1 MAKDIKF
8 NVKLNVD
15 GKDHVVKVTQ
25 DAKDLKKTFENV
37 AGAIA
42 GVSGNMIALNQSF
55 EAFGK
60 LHEGLSKLTEESR
73 NFSGAMAAANTMAG
87 KAGEDF
93 EKMRDAVSE
102 LSKDVPVAR
111 DALADGLYQVV
122 SNGVPEDNWIGYLRD
137 SARASVGGIADLGEV
152 VKVTSTVIK
161 NYGLDWADAGA
172 IQDKIQLTAKNGV
185 TSFEQLAGAL
195 PAVTGNAATLG
206 VEIEELLASFATLT
220 GVSGNTN
227 EVATQMGAIFTALVK
242 PSSEAA
248 NMAAEMGIQFDAA
261 AIKASGG
268 LQNFLAS
275 LSQSVSAYAA
285 SSGTLEQEIYGR
297 LFGSAEALRAIG
309 PLVGNLSDTFNANI
323 RNMADSAGT
332 MDAAFNQMANTGSSW
347 MQKVA
352 NEANAL
358 FDFVNPVF
366 DMLQAASSAIAPMGQ
381 LFMSVYFVGK
391 SFTSLA
397 GAVRASTIAT
407 NLHATA
413 SKAFK
418 PVLVT
423 LHATMQVLSAKLRGT
438 AVSATAAKVAIRG
451 LMISTGVGAAVAI
464 LAFAFEKL
472 AGKADEATESVKQVD
487 EATQA
492 YRDTVSRV
500 EGEMRLEA
508 AELRRLM
515 NAHEDTSEAVAGLNA
530 KYGEAFGHHKSAS
543 EWYDILIRKSKA
555 YARQLGLE
563 AHAKLLSSKIVALE
577 LEQEANDK
585 QKEAL
590 EKAGKATTHR
600 KELVLEGNSI
610 AGAYSIG
617 TGKYYTAYDYPE
629 YKAALDEGN
638 RIKEELRK
646 LNSDLGSITERM
658 VENAKDLG
666 SGLNK
671 PKPKPQ
677 AVTAPTKEVQ
687 KEVEKA
693 KPVYVP
699 TRLDLKGI
707 RENIQALEK
716 QLEENARLDTPEYNN
731 TLKALIAKERQK
743 EAEILGTLE
752 KKTEETTK
760 AEEKAGAVYRE
771 NATTL
776 AEIEENIRALNEQ
789 LGEAKTTEEA
799 ANINRMTQ
807 VWEQQAEALRN
818 AGRESQSTYDNLRE
832 GWDTVKGFA
841 GGIDQLTSAFKG
853 NQKGFAAFT
862 AAVDGLLSIIDNA
875 QKASQLFGV
884 FGKMGEVGKGIAGTL
899 AGNSA
904 EAAKTASA
912 AAAATATTSLSAS
925 QGAAIATTTVLVAAN
940 KAATQSYVQ
949 LASAM
954 YLAAH
959 AYIPF
964 AGFGIGSGFAASAV
978 ALIESI
984 GAMPFAKGGIV
995 SGPTLAMVGEYGG
1008 ARNNPEV
1015 IAPLDKLRHLL
1026 ADGNSGGP
1034 GRVEFRI
1041 REQSLRGI
1049 LKQGGRRLSRI

>member
-25 DAKDLKKTFENV
+25 DAKDLRQAFISASSAVTDFSR
-37 AGAIA
+37 AII
-42 GVSGNMIALNQSF
+42 NINQSLEF
-55 EAFGK
+55 VERLNDGFA
-60 LHEGLSKLTEESR
+60 KLTEESR

-87 KAGEDF
+87 KAGADF
-93 EKMRDAVSE
+93 DKMRDAVSE
-102 LSKDVPVAR
+102 LSKEVPIAR

-206 VEIEELLASFATLT
+206 VEIEELLATFATLT

-275 LSQSVSAYAA
+275 LSRSVSAYAA

-309 PLVGNLSDTFNANI
+309 PLVGNLSDTFDTNI
-323 RNMADSAGT
+323 RSMADSAGT
-332 MDAAFNQMANTGSSW
+332 MDAAFNQMANTGSNWATTISNAIQNTIDPVTGFLSG
-347 MQKVA
+347 MQSMAAAV
-352 NEANAL
+352 E
-358 FDFVNPVF
+358 PV
-366 DMLQAASSAIAPMGQ
+366 SQ
-381 LFMSVYFVGK
+381 LVVSLGVLAK
-391 SFTSLA
+391 SYQ
-397 GAVRASTIAT
+397 AVRNSTTLCTIAT
-407 NLHATA
+407 NLHAAA
-413 SKAFK
+413 SKAIK

-451 LMISTGVGAAVAI
+451 LMISTGVGAAVAV
-464 LAFAFEKL
+464 LAFAIEKL
-472 AGKADEATESVKQVD
+472 AGQADKAAESVEKLD

-492 YRDTVSRV
+492 YRETVSRV

-515 NAHEDTSEAVAGLNA
+515 DAHEDTSETVAKLND
-530 KYGEAFGHHKSAS
+530 KYGEAFGQHQKAS
-543 EWYDILIRKSKA
+543 EWYDILIKKSKA

-563 AHAKLLSSKIVALE
+563 AQAKQLSSKIVALE
-577 LEQEANDK
+577 LEQEANEE
-585 QKEAL
+585 QKKAL
-590 EKAGKATTHR
+590 EKAGKGGSYR
-600 KELVLEGNSI
+600 KEIRIEGQSI
-610 AGAYSIG
+610 TGPVSIG
-617 TGKYYTAYDYPE
+617 TGRYYTAYDYHE
-629 YKAALDEGN
+629 YREAVEEGK
-638 RIKEELRK
+638 RIEGEMTELNSK
-646 LNSDLGSITERM
+646 LNKVTENMVKNAEDL
-658 VENAKDLG
+658 AA
-666 SGLNK
+666 GLKK
-671 PKPKPQ
+671 PKPKPK
-677 AVTAPTKEVQ
+677 AVTPTKEVQ
-687 KEVEKA
+687 KAVDKA
-693 KPVYVP
+693 KPVYIP

-716 QLEENARLDTPEYNN
+716 KLEENGRLDTPEYNN

-752 KKTEETTK
+752 KKTEEVTK

-771 NATTL
+771 NATSL

-789 LGEAKTTEEA
+789 LDAARTTEEA

-807 VWEQQAEALRN
+807 AWEKQAEALRN

-832 GWDTVKGFA
+832 GWSTVKGFA

-853 NQKGFAAFT
+853 NQKGFAAF
-862 AAVDGLLSIIDNA
+862 ASAVDGLLSIFDNA
-875 QKASQLFGV
+875 QKASQLFGAL
-884 FGKMGEVGKGIAGTL
+884 GKMGEAGKGIAGAL
-899 AGNSA
+899 AIKGA

-925 QGAAIATTTVLVAAN
+925 QGAAIATTTALVAAN

-984 GAMPFAKGGIV
+984 GAMPFANGGIV